1 MSTGKY
7 ILLLHPPGIHI
18 AACHH
23 HTVDSQKDQIDADD
37 EACGKQSYGRPDDH
51 ETAQDD
57 SKNIYDH
64 SKVTEKFSCQAD
76 QREVGQSGNGMG
88 DEPDWEKQGHDQF
101 SGVWIH
107 QKH

>member
-64 SKVTEKFSCQAD
+64 SKVTEKFSIRIFLPAVCN
-76 QREVGQSGNGMG
+76 VMHNMI
-88 DEPDWEKQGHDQF
+88 
-101 SGVWIH
+101 V
-107 QKH
+107 